1 MSDRSPR
8 VVFDH
13 LLGEP
18 DRHQVRRLSEA
29 ARILYA
35 SAWWRRV
42 PDRDEP
48 TTVAGETGVCERRR
62 AP

>member
-1 MSDRSPR
+1 MSRPR
-8 VVFDH
+8 MVFDH

-18 DRHQVRRLSEA
+18 DRHQVRRFSEA

-48 TTVAGETGVCERRR
+48 PAVAGEAGGRGRQRRDAR
-62 AP
+62 